1 MILVVMSK
9 KFGQISY
16 SIPENTKNL
25 CVSVD
30 DEPPFVLCNHEDTIE
45 PLKSFRIENDEVIR
59 LDPKKKI

>member
-16 SIPENTKNL
+16 SVPDETKNL

-30 DEPPFVLCNHEDTIE
+30 DEKPFVLRNHEDIIE

-59 LDPKKKI
+59 LDPLKKL